1 MLALLLE
8 TVRTRPVQILL
19 IALAFSSC
27 KSGENDFYLINLL
40 PWCFAYCGV
49 GHGGKK
55 MKGYLTLGLI
65 SVHVIQCC
73 GVGWGIVQHGGS

>member
-1 MLALLLE
+1 M
-8 TVRTRPVQILL
+8 QIL

-27 KSGENDFYLINLL
+27 KLGENDFYLINLL
-40 PWCFAYCGV
+40 PWCFANCGV

-55 MKGYLTLGLI
+55 MKGLI
-65 SVHVIQCC
+65 SVHVTQWW